1 MQINPETKTIGEL
14 ALEVVN
20 AIPVLER
27 MNIDYCCRGGRSIA
41 EACRDAGVTFT
52 ELMSTLGEPRVSG
65 DMAWQ
70 TRSLSELQRHII
82 DTHHV
87 YTRQAIETITLLADK
102 VANRHGANHPEV
114 IDVHR
119 LAFALANDVL
129 PHMMKEEE
137 ILFPYVEQL
146 ERNGSESLPG
156 SCFGTIANPIRV
168 MMLEH
173 EGVGAILA
181 DLRRVTG
188 GYALPDDACLS
199 FRALYE
205 RLADL
210 EQDLHKHIHLE
221 NNLHFPRALKL
232 EESLAEVVR

>member
-41 EACRDAGVTFT
+41 EACREAGLTFT
-52 ELMSTLGEPRVSG
+52 ELMSMLGEPRVS
-65 DMAWQ
+65 DEADWQ
-70 TRSLSELQRHII
+70 TGPLAELQRHIV

-102 VANRHGANHPEV
+102 VANRHSANHPEV
-114 IDVHR
+114 MDVHR

-146 ERNGSESLPG
+146 ERSGTESLPG
-156 SCFGTIANPIRV
+156 SCFGTVANPIRV

-181 DLRRVTG
+181 DLRHVTG
-188 GYALPDDACLS
+188 GYVLPDDACLS

-232 EESLAEVVR
+232 ERSLSAVVQ